1 MGWGGNGWGNHSPQ
15 TARDVAKAFYA
26 GRARKRS
33 NCETNGRTYRLC
45 GSIIARRIPD
55 DEVANEVAK
64 AIEGQTVQRLLEFSF
79 CGWPTEMT
87 CRHLKILGVDAC
99 IGRDWHTG
107 PKGGR
112 GDAFD
117 VPLMNGREVKSTV
130 FYTLQE
136 LATMPEWEPS
146 FKPRMTAWA
155 ESPSKRQLA
164 LEFA

>member
-33 NCETNGRTYRLC
+33 NCETNGRTYQLC

-99 IGRDWHTG
+99 IGQNAGDTLRQIGMAELHRRQVDRHDQGLHAALHPRRKLVDCGADHPFADRQYQATG
-107 PKGGR
+107 LRNRYEFGR
-112 GDAFD
+112 
-117 VPLMNGREVKSTV
+117 
-130 FYTLQE
+130 
-136 LATMPEWEPS
+136 
-146 FKPRMTAWA
+146 
-155 ESPSKRQLA
+155 
-164 LEFA
+164 